1 MHQEAPMPEAPAP
14 PDSSSPSAEGLTD
27 LAARREGDPSDDWL
41 GIESVHP
48 LTWLPSDD
56 DVQGVLAC

>member
-1 MHQEAPMPEAPAP
+1 MPEAPAP
-14 PDSSSPSAEGLTD
+14 SDSASPSGDRLTD
-27 LAARREGDPSDDWL
+27 LATPREGDPSDDWL

-48 LTWLPSDD
+48 LTWLPSDA